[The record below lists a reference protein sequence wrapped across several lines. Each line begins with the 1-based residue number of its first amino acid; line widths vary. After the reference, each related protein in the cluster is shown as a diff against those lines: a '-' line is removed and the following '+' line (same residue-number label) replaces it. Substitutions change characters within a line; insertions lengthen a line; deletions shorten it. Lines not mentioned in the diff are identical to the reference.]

1 MKCRPAMALLALAGL
16 AAAQSGAQAGAG
28 VKAAGQAE
36 DDPHRPSCNSASCRK
51 IRSFLKAHYC
61 GESPFGNGPE
71 DSCDVKD
78 PKPDKTAI
86 DVIAHFEC
94 QWSETQRKDVCQQHG
109 QPPSG
114 VHGILIRELRRLG
127 LPAAEDTRT
136 YFTLWKS
143 RSSGWS
149 LAEGYNAHL
158 AGSDVT
164 LCQVILMIGPNSQVV
179 VVRELPFQKTDADVP
194 MATTWSLLDL
204 TDIDGDGRP
213 DAILRGDAYEDHWI
227 EVHSVQNGLP
237 RMIFSGLGYYL

>member
-1 MKCRPAMALLALAGL
+1 MTRRPAIALLAVAGL
-16 AAAQSGAQAGAG
+16 AAAQSGAQPGAG
-28 VKAAGQAE
+28 VQAE
-36 DDPHRPSCNSASCRK
+36 AERDPHRPSCISASCRK

-61 GESPFGNGPE
+61 SESPYGNGPE

-78 PKPDKTAI
+78 PKPDKTGI
-86 DVIAHFEC
+86 DVIAHFDC
-94 QWSETQRKDVCQQHG
+94 HWSETVRKTVCRQYG
-109 QPPSG
+109 TPPLE
-114 VHGILIRELRRLG
+114 VRRALIRELRRLG
-127 LPAAEDTRT
+127 LPAAEDMRT
-136 YFTLWKS
+136 YFTFWES

-149 LAEGYNAHL
+149 LAEGYSAHP

-204 TDIDGDGRP
+204 TDVDGDGRP

-227 EVHSVQNGLP
+227 EVHSVRNGSP
-237 RMIFSGLGYYL
+237 RMIFSGLGYFL